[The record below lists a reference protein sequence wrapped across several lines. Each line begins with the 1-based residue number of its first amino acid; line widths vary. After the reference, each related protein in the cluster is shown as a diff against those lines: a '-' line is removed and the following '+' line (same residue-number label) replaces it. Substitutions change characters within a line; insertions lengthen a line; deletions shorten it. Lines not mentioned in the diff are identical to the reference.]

1 MFSDDMPIMPGEKP
15 GENFYM
21 RIAEL
26 SELTGVPKTTIHFYM
41 REGLLHPPFKTS
53 RTMAYYDQSHLDRLL
68 SIQKAKAEMNL
79 SFAALKEWIRHS
91 DQSAAAGSGER
102 GPGIHHSVVSENL
115 KNERREKII
124 EAAIEIFSRKSFHY
138 ASVKDVAKAA
148 GISTGTFYLFFPDK
162 LKLLIAVLDKILSD
176 TNSIVATKV
185 RKQGDPVNKME
196 AQGRIFVEF
205 FERIVGLLYKPKGS
219 GAENVL
225 LSTQGWKMIFS
236 VLLDPMIK
244 QIQEDEEHGIIR
256 KTDPEL
262 LAYAL
267 MGTFIMM
274 SIRKSLDQKYSEE
287 RLIRFLADLTIN
299 GIGPIKPKP

>member
-1 MFSDDMPIMPGEKP
+1 MFSDDMPVMPGENP
-15 GENFYM
+15 GENLYM

-26 SELTGVPKTTIHFYM
+26 SELSGVPKTTIHFYM

-68 SIQKAKAEMNL
+68 SIQKAKTEMNL
-79 SFAALKEWIRHS
+79 SFSALKDWVRQS

-102 GPGIHHSVVSENL
+102 ASGTHHSVISENL
-115 KNERREKII
+115 KNERRDKII
-124 EAAIEIFSRKSFHY
+124 EAALKIFGKKSFHY

-162 LKLLIAVLDKILSD
+162 LQLLMAVLEKILYD
-176 TNSIVATKV
+176 TRSIMTVETEKEN
-185 RKQGDPVNKME
+185 DPVKKIGVR
-196 AQGRIFVEF
+196 AGTFVIF
-205 FERIVGLLYKPKGS
+205 FEELVGLLYKPKGS
-219 GAENVL
+219 GEENVL

-244 QIQEDEEHGIIR
+244 QIREDVEHGVIR
-256 KTDPEL
+256 KMDPEL
-262 LAYAL
+262 LAYAM

-287 RLIRFLADLTIN
+287 RLIQFLADLTIN
-299 GIGPIKPKP
+299 GIGPVKPKI